1 MNIAKLNDDVVI
13 LIYKFIYA
21 DVLCS
26 IRNLK
31 KSYLY
36 FIKSQNNKYVDG
48 WNIQFSSNDFKSEY
62 CYVDNN
68 SNLSRGKVQV

>member
-1 MNIAKLNDDVVI
+1 MNITKLNDDVVV

-21 DVLCS
+21 DVLSS

-48 WNIQFSSNDFKSEY
+48 WNIQFSSNDFKREY

>member
-1 MNIAKLNDDVVI
+1 MNIAKLNDDVVV

-36 FIKSQNNKYVDG
+36 FIKSHNSKYVDG
-48 WNIQFSSNDFKSEY
+48 WNIQFSSSDFKREY
-62 CYVDNN
+62 CYVDKFVERQSSSLNI
-68 SNLSRGKVQV
+68 